1 MIPAHGSAELQRNLM
16 PVTAS
21 CARFFGRFFLRRLG
35 LSRRSTFRGFFR
47 IGGFFSARR
56 AGRRFLFCCLFVGI
70 ASVVSGI
77 ESRSLEDQTC
87 ASAEQ
92 ALHFSVSP
100 LRQPAKLF
108 RAFAKRFVKHRLECV
123 EVLAALLTR
132 ILVSWHQGYE
142 TTLEVCIKRIAIQA
156 FKSRSLQ

>member
-1 MIPAHGSAELQRNLM
+1 M

-21 CARFFGRFFLRRLG
+21 CAGFFGRFFLRC
-35 LSRRSTFRGFFR
+35 LSLNRRSTFRGFLGL
-47 IGGFFSARR
+47 GGFFFARR
-56 AGRRFLFCCLFVGI
+56 AGRSLLFGCLFVGI

-108 RAFAKRFVKHRLECV
+108 RAFAKRFVTHRLECV

-132 ILVSWHQGYE
+132 ILVGWHQFRYFLSAGNGGKSASNG
-142 TTLEVCIKRIAIQA
+142 LR
-156 FKSRSLQ
+156 FKFSSPARSNDEWG